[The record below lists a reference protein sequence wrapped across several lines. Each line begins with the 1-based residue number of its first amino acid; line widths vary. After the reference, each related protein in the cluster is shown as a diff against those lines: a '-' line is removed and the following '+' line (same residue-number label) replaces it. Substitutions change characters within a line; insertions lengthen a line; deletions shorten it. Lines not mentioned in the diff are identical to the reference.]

1 MKPLD
6 ILQEFEKN
14 ATTMGIQ
21 IIYEKGNFE
30 GGFCLIENKKIIVI
44 NKLKPTEQRI
54 WALSKAFAKLNTSKI
69 YVKPAIRE
77 MIELNKESI

>member
-1 MKPLD
+1 MQQLWLFKLYMK
-6 ILQEFEKN
+6 KV
-14 ATTMGIQ
+14 
-21 IIYEKGNFE
+21 
-30 GGFCLIENKKIIVI
+30 GFCLVENKKVIVI